1 MKIKVTQVSS
11 KIGWPKDQK
20 ATLESLGLRKIGQSV
35 VLENT
40 PCNMGKVTKVR
51 HLLKIENINE

>member
-1 MKIKVTQVSS
+1 MKIKVTQVRS

-20 ATLESLGLRKIGQSV
+20 ATLQALGLRKIGQSV
-35 VLENT
+35 VLEDN
-40 PCNMGKVTKVR
+40 PSNRGRVYKVR

>member
-1 MKIKVTQVSS
+1 MKIKVTQVRS

-20 ATLESLGLRKIGQSV
+20 ATLASLGLRKIGQSV
-35 VLENT
+35 VLEDN

>member
-1 MKIKVTQVSS
+1 MKIKVTQVRS

>member
-1 MKIKVTQVSS
+1 MKIKVTQVRS

-20 ATLESLGLRKIGQSV
+20 ATLESLGLKKIGQSV
-35 VLENT
+35 VLEDN
-40 PCNMGKVTKVR
+40 PCNKGRIYKVR

>member
-1 MKIKVTQVSS
+1 MKIKVTQVRS
-11 KIGWPKDQK
+11 KIGWLKDQK
-20 ATLESLGLRKIGQSV
+20 ATLESFGLRKIGQSV

-40 PCNMGKVTKVR
+40 PCNLGKVTKVR

>member
-1 MKIKVTQVSS
+1 MKIKVTQVRS

-40 PCNMGKVTKVR
+40 PCNLGKVTKVR

>member
-1 MKIKVTQVSS
+1 MKIKVTQVRS

-40 PCNMGKVTKVR
+40 PCNLGKVNKVR

>member
-1 MKIKVTQVSS
+1 MKIKVTQVRS

-20 ATLESLGLRKIGQSV
+20 ATLESLGLRKIGQRV